1 MKYYLAYETDNR
13 PFLFFD
19 LVADSLEE
27 LDDLGLTE
35 AQLALVVTEDQLI
48 NPADPNYI
56 SYDYGICHKRIF
68 GGEIVDRLAGEI
80 TAQQTALEKSTEI
93 IKTKEVKKE
102 LELATF
108 SFDGK
113 EFPLGSGATEVYNAI
128 FSTTPA
134 NRVIVST
141 TGNYTLTVANIDDF
155 KEAYY
160 AKVLGVQSSTIDFP
174 I

>member
-27 LDDLGLTE
+27 LEALGLD
-35 AQLALVVTEDQLI
+35 ADPLVVTEDQLT

-56 SYDYGICHKRIF
+56 SYNYGICHNRIF
-68 GGEIVDRLAGEI
+68 GGAIVDRLVGEI
-80 TAQQTALEKSTEI
+80 TVQQAILSKNTEI
-93 IKTKEVKKE
+93 IRTKEVQKG

-113 EFPLGSGATEVYNAI
+113 LFPLGSGATEVYNAI
-128 FSTTPA
+128 FSTASA

-141 TGNYTLTVANIDDF
+141 TGNYTLTIANIDAF
-155 KEAYY
+155 KAAYY
-160 AKVLGVQSSTIDFP
+160 AKVLGVQSSTIEELP
-174 I
+174 V